1 MDEAILRSVGAI
13 HARPHRCVI
22 VAAGAG
28 SEAIAW
34 LLRVPGASQTLLE
47 ALIPYA
53 EPSLVEFLGGRPAH
67 FVSPETAVAI
77 ARRALQRA
85 VCLNTRD
92 FPLLGLGCTGALTTQ
107 RPRRGAHRVCVAVG
121 DGKGEAV
128 YSLTLA
134 KGARSR
140 AEEEEVC
147 SRLLLHALALAC
159 GVVPGFDLRLSP
171 SEEVEASGELSPVAE
186 LLRGRVRSLRV
197 HPDGQA
203 ETDSRWAA
211 GVLSGAFN
219 PLHEGHRR
227 LAEVAAQV
235 LGGPV
240 AYELS
245 LENVDK
251 RPLTEE
257 EALRR
262 ARQFSGWADLLLTR
276 APTFREKARLFPG
289 CTFVIGYDTAVRVVA
304 PRYYADEADMHAA
317 LAEIERLGCSFLVA
331 GRLHEGAYHTLADVP
346 VPSPFR
352 RLFAEIPSERFRMD
366 ISSTELRAQ
375 AHGAAHRRPLV

>member
-1 MDEAILRSVGAI
+1 MT
-13 HARPHRCVI
+13 
-22 VAAGAG
+22 AAGAG
-28 SEAIAW
+28 SEALAW

-47 ALIPYA
+47 ALIPYS
-53 EPSLVEFLGGRPAH
+53 EPSLTGFLGGRPAH
-67 FVSPETAVAI
+67 FVSSETAVAM
-77 ARRALQRA
+77 ARRAFERA
-85 VCLNTRD
+85 VHLRTGR
-92 FPLLGLGCTGALTTQ
+92 FPVLGLGCTGALATQ
-107 RPRRGAHRVCVAVG
+107 RPRRGDHRVCIAVTAGASVA
-121 DGKGEAV
+121 A
-128 YSLTLA
+128 YLLTLA

-140 AEEEEVC
+140 AEEESVC

-159 GVVPGFDLRLSP
+159 GVVPGFDIALLPGER
-171 SEEVEASGELSPVAE
+171 VVTSGDLSPVAD
-186 LLRGRVRSLRV
+186 LLRGRIRSLRV

-203 ETDSRWAA
+203 EADAQWAA
-211 GVLSGAFN
+211 GVLPGAFN

-227 LAEVAAQV
+227 LAEVASEV

-251 RPLTEE
+251 QPLTEE

-262 ARQFSGWADLLLTR
+262 ARQFSGWVDLLMTR
-276 APTFREKARLFPG
+276 APTFREKALLFPG

-317 LAEIERLGCSFLVA
+317 LAEIGQRGCSFLVA

-346 VPSPFR
+346 IPPQFR
-352 RLFAEIPSERFRMD
+352 HLFAAIPTDRFRMD
-366 ISSTELRAQ
+366 ISSTELRARTGTPPAVGPCQ
-375 AHGAAHRRPLV
+375 SA